1 MSWTGK
7 ATRSPRSC
15 CRAPNAATCR
25 RSTTTNGGGEL
36 LLVEQR
42 PRLQSRA
49 MVVPLPVGA
58 AAIIPVRERPRQGK
72 VRIHRAPMRHG
83 VGRIRRGNRMT
94 LGVIFHDA
102 A

>member
-1 MSWTGK
+1 
-7 ATRSPRSC
+7 
-15 CRAPNAATCR
+15 
-25 RSTTTNGGGEL
+25 
-36 LLVEQR
+36 
-42 PRLQSRA
+42 